1 MPVQGETIEVR
12 HGSLSLE
19 PAPCNASVHL
29 DIREIS
35 LPTNCAVSTT
45 FRGSSQQ
52 SQQAALLETCCTLIV
67 SGAHNRR
74 RDFGSC
80 PPKAGF
86 GRRFFLHACM
96 SVAAAVRRSCS
107 QGQPAANRPRAST
120 CRATSSFPGL
130 LSILGCCF
138 QPHARPGFGVNSQ
151 LASIGRQCHMF
162 HGTSFCYGGSHP
174 AAIYA

>member
-1 MPVQGETIEVR
+1 MHRCTLTSEKSHYRPIVPR
-12 HGSLSLE
+12 
-19 PAPCNASVHL
+19 APLFAAAPSNH
-29 DIREIS
+29 RELGFLLHADRLWRTQS
-35 LPTNCAVSTT
+35 TTRLWVLPT
-45 FRGSSQQ
+45 Q
-52 SQQAALLETCCTLIV
+52 SRIWTSVFLAC
-67 SGAHNRR
+67 
-74 RDFGSC
+74 
-80 PPKAGF
+80 
-86 GRRFFLHACM
+86 LHACM
-96 SVAAAVRRSCS
+96 SVAPAVRRSCS

>member
-1 MPVQGETIEVR
+1 MPVQGETIKVR

-35 LPTNCAVSTT
+35 LPTNCAVRTT
-45 FRGSSQQ
+45 FRGRSQQ
-52 SQQAALLETCCTLIV
+52 SQRAALLACTLIV
-67 SGAHNRR
+67 AGAHNRR
-74 RDFGSC
+74 QDFGSC

-86 GRRFFLHACM
+86 GRRFACM

-138 QPHARPGFGVNSQ
+138 QPHARPDFGVNSQ
-151 LASIGRQCHMF
+151 LASIGRQCDMI
-162 HGTSFCYGGSHP
+162 HGTSFCYGRSHP